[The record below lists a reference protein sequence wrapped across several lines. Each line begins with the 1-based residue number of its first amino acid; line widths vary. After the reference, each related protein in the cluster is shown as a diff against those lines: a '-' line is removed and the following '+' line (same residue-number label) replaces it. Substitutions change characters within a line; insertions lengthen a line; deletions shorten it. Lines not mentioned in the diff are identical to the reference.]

1 MFLFDI
7 QTKIFPVTWYIHSC
21 TMHKNK
27 HIVASPVDIAFLIIT
42 FNVIVV
48 FTISGCLTRKKGVYM
63 L

>member
-1 MFLFDI
+1 
-7 QTKIFPVTWYIHSC
+7 
-21 TMHKNK
+21 MHKNK

-48 FTISGCLTRKKGVYM
+48 FTISGCLTRKKSVYM